1 VILRDITDLAGCRAV
16 VALQE
21 QVWGQGSEIVPASV
35 LLVSAKRGGILI
47 GAFEGTELAGF
58 VWSMPGVRDG
68 QPTHWSHM
76 LGVLPGARRHG
87 LGRRLK
93 LAQRDRAVAQGIDLI
108 EWTFDPLQA
117 PNAHLNFTVLG
128 CVASTYLAD
137 VYGGMS
143 GPLHRGTATDRLIAE
158 WKIRAPHV
166 ERRVAALA
174 NRPAFIVRTHEIAT
188 APKAIA
194 TSPSGEWIAAAGTA
208 LTLSER
214 RIMVPVPARFTEM
227 QERDLPLARQWRTAT
242 RDVFT
247 TYFAQGYRAVDFFLD
262 EDGGGKYLLEKSTD
276 NERRAS
282 E

>member
-1 VILRDITDLAGCRAV
+1 M

-35 LLVSAKRGGILI
+35 LLVSAKRGGILV
-47 GAFEGTELAGF
+47 GAFEGAELAGF
-58 VWSMPGVRDG
+58 VWSMPGVKDG

-87 LGRRLK
+87 LGRQLK
-93 LAQRDRAVAQGIDLI
+93 LAQRDRALTQGVDLI

-117 PNAHLNFTVLG
+117 PNAHLNFSVLG
-128 CVASTYLAD
+128 CVATTYLTD
-137 VYGGMS
+137 VYGEMLGQ
-143 GPLHRGTATDRLIAE
+143 LHRGTATDRLIAE

-174 NRPAFIVRTHEIAT
+174 SRPPFIVRTHEITT

-194 TSPSGEWIAAAGTA
+194 TFASGGMITAAETA

-214 RIMVPVPARFTEM
+214 RIMVPVPPRFTEM
-227 QERDLPLARQWRTAT
+227 QERDLTLARQWRAAT
-242 RDVFT
+242 REVFT
-247 TYFAQGYRAVDFFLD
+247 TYFGRGYRAVDFFLD
-262 EDGGGKYLLEKSTD
+262 ETGGGTYLLE
-276 NERRAS
+276 AG
-282 E
+282 